1 MNLTTGSLLLLILSG
16 IHSAPER
23 RRTSVAKEDQLRG
36 LIGIENDG
44 AKAWYNAKAGGTDE
58 LSGPDNKDDA

>member
-1 MNLTTGSLLLLILSG
+1 
-16 IHSAPER
+16 
-23 RRTSVAKEDQLRG
+23 VAKEDQLRA